1 MKNIIALPIKR
12 AISLQ
17 ISYAICLCA
26 LLTTLMSC
34 DDGNLQ
40 VQQSYDFQLETMPM
54 PKSIALGETIE
65 IRCKLIVAGDYEDTT
80 YTIRY
85 FQPDG
90 KGSLRLGRAGI
101 AFLPNDRYPLPDRGF
116 RLYYTS
122 ESTDQQVVDVYIE
135 NNFGQVEQYSFSFN
149 NEDVE

>member
-1 MKNIIALPIKR
+1 MKNIIVLPIK
-12 AISLQ
+12 
-17 ISYAICLCA
+17 YALCLCA
-26 LLTTLMSC
+26 LLISLVSC

-40 VQQSYDFQLETMPM
+40 IQQSYDFQLETMPV

-65 IRCKLIVAGDYEDTT
+65 IRCKLIVAGNYNEAR
-80 YTIRY
+80 YSIRY

-90 KGSLRLGRAGI
+90 KGSLRLGRDGV
-101 AFLPNDRYPLPDRGF
+101 AFLPNDRYPLPDKEF

-122 ESTDQQVVDVYIE
+122 ESTDQQVIDIYIE

-149 NEDVE
+149 NEDEGNIE

>member
-1 MKNIIALPIKR
+1 MKNIIVLPIK
-12 AISLQ
+12 
-17 ISYAICLCA
+17 YALYLCA
-26 LLTTLMSC
+26 LLISLVSC

-40 VQQSYDFQLETMPM
+40 IQQSYDFQLETMPV

-65 IRCKLIVAGDYEDTT
+65 IRCKLIVAGNYNEAH

-90 KGSLRLGRAGI
+90 KGSLQLERDGT
-101 AFLPNDRYPLPDRGF
+101 AFLPNEHYQLPNKDF

-122 ESTDQQVVDVYIE
+122 NSTDQQTIDIYIE
-135 NNFGQVEQYSFSFN
+135 DNAGAVAMLTFSFN
-149 NEDVE
+149 NKSEDEE